1 MKEERNIVVIVLAF
15 ISIYVIWGSTYLLN
29 KICVAELAPFFLASI
44 RFTTAGLLIFLIAK
58 ILGLDLS
65 ITKKQAINCAYV
77 GILFLTVGNGI
88 VVWALKY
95 VDSGFAALE
104 ISAQPLVVLALMRVL
119 EGKKIRPKSIVGLIL
134 GTIGIY
140 ILVSQK
146 SLLIQENAI
155 SGMVMIFACMLSW
168 GYGSLFVAKA
178 DLPKNFF
185 INTGY
190 QMFFGGLMLMIA
202 SLVFGESWAPISI
215 WSDRVMWSMIIL
227 IIFGSIV
234 AFTSFNYLLKIVSP
248 EKVATS
254 TYINPLV
261 ALTLGWYILDEQI
274 TNQSLV
280 AAGVLLTGVY
290 FINTSKEKK
299 SSDDKS
305 IASVETHS
313 ADT

>member
-1 MKEERNIVVIVLAF
+1 MKEERNIVAIILAF
-15 ISIYVIWGSTYLLN
+15 ASIYIIWGSTYLLN
-29 KICVAELAPFFLASI
+29 KICVAELEPFILAST
-44 RFTTAGLLIFLIAK
+44 RFTTAGLLIFIISKL
-58 ILGLDLS
+58 LGQSLS
-65 ITKKQAINCAYV
+65 ITKKQTLNCAIV
-77 GILFLTVGNGI
+77 GFFFLTFGNGV

-104 ISAQPLVVLALMRVL
+104 ISAQPLVVLVLMRIF
-119 EGKKIRPKSIVGLIL
+119 EGKKIRPKSMIGVVL
-134 GTIGIY
+134 GMIGIY

-146 SLLIQENAI
+146 SLLSQENSI
-155 SGMVMIFACMLSW
+155 LGMIMIFTCMVSW

-190 QMFFGGLMLMIA
+190 QMFFGGVMLMIA
-202 SLVFGESWAPISI
+202 SLVFGETWVTPSA
-215 WSDRVMWSMIIL
+215 WSDRVTWSMLIL
-227 IIFGSIV
+227 IVFGSIV

-261 ALTLGWYILDEQI
+261 ALALGWYVLDEQI
-274 TNQSLV
+274 TTQSLV

-290 FINTSKEKK
+290 FINTSKEKITDTSK
-299 SSDDKS
+299 ALAKESD
-305 IASVETHS
+305 
-313 ADT
+313 

>member
-1 MKEERNIVVIVLAF
+1 MNEKRNIVVIVLAF

-168 GYGSLFVAKA
+168 GY
-178 DLPKNFF
+178 
-185 INTGY
+185 
-190 QMFFGGLMLMIA
+190 
-202 SLVFGESWAPISI
+202 
-215 WSDRVMWSMIIL
+215 
-227 IIFGSIV
+227 
-234 AFTSFNYLLKIVSP
+234 
-248 EKVATS
+248 
-254 TYINPLV
+254 
-261 ALTLGWYILDEQI
+261 
-274 TNQSLV
+274 
-280 AAGVLLTGVY
+280 
-290 FINTSKEKK
+290 
-299 SSDDKS
+299 
-305 IASVETHS
+305 
-313 ADT
+313 